1 MVALLSEQKS
11 ILEELR
17 RLDVEVLTE
26 NVQTKLASLQL
37 QPSLL
42 ECIKDDLERVTLL
55 KTIECSEKTKLQVDE
70 QGVIRCGT
78 KLWVPDS
85 VLRKEVLSEAHR

>member
-1 MVALLSEQKS
+1 MCQRQWLELIKDYNLEILYHLRKANVVADAVSRRRNYSVAALLSEQKS

-42 ECIKDDLERVTLL
+42 ERIK
-55 KTIECSEKTKLQVDE
+55 
-70 QGVIRCGT
+70 G
-78 KLWVPDS
+78 
-85 VLRKEVLSEAHR
+85 A